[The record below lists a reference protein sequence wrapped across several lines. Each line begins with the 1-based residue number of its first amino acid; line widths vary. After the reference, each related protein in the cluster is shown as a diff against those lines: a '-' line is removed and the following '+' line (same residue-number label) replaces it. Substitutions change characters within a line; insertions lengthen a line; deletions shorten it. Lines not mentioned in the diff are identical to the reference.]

1 LAAFAADKNLDAKAM
16 TESHAPQPDVTLLL
30 DMDGVI
36 REATLA
42 PSMSSENI
50 DGWVGRP
57 WSDIVGSAGDKI
69 QRMMHDTKRTGISA
83 FRQITQRFPSG
94 LEIPMEFTTVLLGGR
109 AGMLA
114 IGKNLQAVA
123 ELQARLISAQQT
135 IERDYWKLREIETRY
150 RLVIED
156 SNEAVLLVK
165 VSDLRIVE
173 ANRTATVALAGS
185 SRRRESVIG
194 RDVLQDIAAKDREP
208 VELML
213 RRIRDQGKAP
223 GILLHL
229 GEEAAPWMLRGSL
242 MTSETTPVFLLQM
255 TPIGKTGRATQSRQD
270 DLEALLDGLPDAVA
284 TLDESGAIRR
294 VNRAFLELV
303 EIGSKDAVVGEKLSR
318 WLSRPGADLAV
329 LISNIQRH
337 GFVRLLST
345 TIQGE
350 LGSETDIELSASGYS
365 QDDDSLIV
373 LVLRNVARRLS
384 SSPESDGL
392 RAALASMNEAVGKTP
407 LRKLVKSTVEVV
419 EQHYVRAALQLAGG
433 NRTSAAE
440 ILGLSRQSLYA
451 KLERYNLGEKE
462 LGSEETT

>member
-1 LAAFAADKNLDAKAM
+1 
-16 TESHAPQPDVTLLL
+16 
-30 DMDGVI
+30 
-36 REATLA
+36 
-42 PSMSSENI
+42 
-50 DGWVGRP
+50 
-57 WSDIVGSAGDKI
+57 
-69 QRMMHDTKRTGISA
+69 MMQDTKRTGISA
-83 FRQITQRFPSG
+83 FRQITQKFPSG

-150 RLVIED
+150 RMVIED
-156 SNEAVLLVK
+156 SNEAVLLAK
-165 VSDLRIVE
+165 VADLRIVE
-173 ANRTATVALAGS
+173 ANRTATMALAGS
-185 SRRRESVIG
+185 SRRRESVVG
-194 RDVLQDIAAKDREP
+194 RDFLQDIAAKDREP
-208 VELML
+208 IESML
-213 RRIRDQGKAP
+213 RRVRDQGKAP
-223 GILLHL
+223 GILIHL
-229 GEEAAPWMLRGSL
+229 GNEAMPWMLRGSL

-255 TPIGKTGRATQSRQD
+255 TPIGKSIDVAQSPQEN
-270 DLEALLDGLPDAVA
+270 LEALLDRLPDAVA
-284 TLDESGAIRR
+284 AIDESGAIRR
-294 VNRAFLELV
+294 INRAFLELV

-350 LGSETDIELSASGYS
+350 LGTETEIEISASGYD
-365 QDDDSLIV
+365 QGDGRLIV

-384 SSPESDGL
+384 PNPESDSL
-392 RAALASMNEAVGKTP
+392 RTALASMNEAVGKTP

-451 KLERYNLGEKE
+451 KLERYNLSEKE
-462 LGSEETT
+462 LDSEET

>member
-1 LAAFAADKNLDAKAM
+1 M
-16 TESHAPQPDVTLLL
+16 SESHAPQPDVTLLL

-50 DGWVGRP
+50 DGWLGRP

-69 QRMMHDTKRTGISA
+69 HRMMHDTKRTGISA

-156 SNEAVLLVK
+156 SNEAVLLAK

-173 ANRTATVALAGS
+173 ANRTATMALAGP
-185 SRRRESVIG
+185 SRRKESVIG
-194 RDVLQDIAAKDREP
+194 RDLLQDIAAKDREP

-213 RRIRDQGKAP
+213 RRVRDQGKAP
-223 GILLHL
+223 GIVIHL
-229 GEEAAPWMLRGSL
+229 GEDAVPWMLRGSL

-255 TPIGKTGRATQSRQD
+255 TPTGKSVGASQAPHE
-270 DLEALLDGLPDAVA
+270 DLGTLLDRLPDAIA
-284 TLDESGAIRR
+284 TIDENGAVKR

-303 EIGSKDAVVGEKLSR
+303 EIGSKDAVTGERLSR

-329 LISNIQRH
+329 LISNVQRY
-337 GFVRLLST
+337 GSMRLLST

-350 LGSETDIELSASGYS
+350 LGGETEIEISASGYS
-365 QDDDSLIV
+365 HGDDKLIV

-384 SSPESDGL
+384 PSPESDTL

-419 EQHYVRAALQLAGG
+419 EQYYVRAALQLAGG

>member
-1 LAAFAADKNLDAKAM
+1 M
-16 TESHAPQPDVTLLL
+16 QTMSESRTPQPDVTLLL
-30 DMDGVI
+30 DMDGII

-42 PSMSSENI
+42 SSMSNENVE
-50 DGWVGRP
+50 GWLGQP
-57 WSDIVGSAGDKI
+57 WSDVVGTAGDKI
-69 QRMMHDTKRTGISA
+69 QRMMQDTKRTGISA
-83 FRQITQRFPSG
+83 FRQITQKFPSG
-94 LEIPMEFTTVLLGGR
+94 LEIPMEFTIVLLGGR

-156 SNEAVLLVK
+156 SNEAVLLAR

-173 ANRTATVALAGS
+173 ANRTATMALAGS
-185 SRRRESVIG
+185 SRRKEGVVG
-194 RDVLQDIAAKDREP
+194 RDLLQDIAAKDREP
-208 VELML
+208 IELML
-213 RRIRDQGKAP
+213 RRVRDQGKAP
-223 GILLHL
+223 GILIHL
-229 GEEAAPWMLRGSL
+229 GEESTPWMLRGSL
-242 MTSETTPVFLLQM
+242 MTSETAPVFLLQM
-255 TPIGKTGRATQSRQD
+255 TPTGKSGRAAQARQD
-270 DLEALLDGLPDAVA
+270 DLEALLDHLPDAVA
-284 TLDESGAIRR
+284 TIDESGAIRR
-294 VNRAFLELV
+294 ANRAFLELV
-303 EIGSKDAVVGEKLSR
+303 EIGSKDAIAGEKLSR
-318 WLSRPGADLAV
+318 WLSRPGADLGV
-329 LISNIQRH
+329 LIANIQRH
-337 GFVRLLST
+337 GVVRLLST

-350 LGSETDIELSASGYS
+350 LGTETEIEVSASGYS
-365 QDDDSLIV
+365 QDEDSLIV

-384 SSPESDGL
+384 PSPESDSL

-462 LGSEETT
+462 PDSEET